1 MEDNQFTG
9 RRLTRT
15 WLWCFCVM
23 NSEPLAPSC
32 QCQAPCSSKYTWIPG
47 VCLSNRKAG
56 AEILPMVHPPSSPSA
71 FWVPPKGCR
80 RKQLEVFV
88 LYNLSYFLFFSK
100 ILFFFFLEGCK
111 WHLTGL
117 RVDKMA
123 HRVKALPPSLI
134 TWPWYLPHGEGQ
146 LAPESC
152 SLMAR
157 VFSGIHVTLFYT
169 RIN

>member
-1 MEDNQFTG
+1 MLWT
-9 RRLTRT
+9 LSL
-15 WLWCFCVM
+15 WLLPV
-23 NSEPLAPSC
+23 SAEHL
-32 QCQAPCSSKYTWIPG
+32 
-47 VCLSNRKAG
+47 VHLSTLESLVYAYPIETQV

-71 FWVPPKGCR
+71 FWAPPKGCR

-88 LYNLSYFLFFSK
+88 LYNLSAFLFFSK
-100 ILFFFFLEGCK
+100 ILWFFFFKESCK

-123 HRVKALPPSLI
+123 HRVKALPPSLM

-146 LAPESC
+146 LAPDSC

-157 VFSGIHVTLFYT
+157 VFGGIHVTVFYT